1 MQPAQQAAETKIN
14 AKAIVETIREDA
26 AKERV
31 LPMFSIHLYIIRAD
45 SMDSC
50 SFSCTSLPRVLD
62 ADLVD
67 LVNRIAYVVHD
78 GIDEMIVAV

>member
-1 MQPAQQAAETKIN
+1 
-14 AKAIVETIREDA
+14 
-26 AKERV
+26 
-31 LPMFSIHLYIIRAD
+31 
-45 SMDSC
+45 MDSC

-78 GIDEMIVAV
+78 GIDEMIVAI

>member
-1 MQPAQQAAETKIN
+1 MIVISG
-14 AKAIVETIREDA
+14 AKLRTYFQLQNNREEKLLA
-26 AKERV
+26 FV
-31 LPMFSIHLYIIRAD
+31 LPMFFIHLYIIRAD